1 MIKLIY
7 VDLKTVSTAL
17 PMKIQHCIPQFVK
30 LISLAMFPVVLIKIV
45 FKSALYEKNNKL
57 RHLNTQ

>member
-7 VDLKTVSTAL
+7 VDLKTVSSAL
-17 PMKIQHCIPQFVK
+17 PMKMKHFIPHFVK

-45 FKSALYEKNNKL
+45 Y
-57 RHLNTQ
+57 

>member
-7 VDLKTVSTAL
+7 VDLKTVSSAL
-17 PMKIQHCIPQFVK
+17 PMKIQPFIPQFVK

-45 FKSALYEKNNKL
+45 FKSVLYEKK
-57 RHLNTQ
+57 